1 MYTSTRMHS
10 NILPKALQQLLNS
23 GAQPLCSPAEAFLS
37 EHLEHK
43 HLPAKA
49 LLHKTGQIAR
59 QIYFI
64 ESGLLYASQLI
75 NGKEQTIWFMQQGQV
90 AIAIESFFTQQ
101 PAHHAIQ
108 AIEPCELY
116 FISHGQYET
125 LCRISPAFCNTA
137 RKITEGYYC
146 LAERRNR
153 LMRTASP
160 KQWLKAL
167 EDEFND
173 ISLRSPLKH
182 IASYLGITQATLSR
196 ARGKRAGFFD

>member
-1 MYTSTRMHS
+1 MNAPT
-10 NILPKALQQLLNS
+10 LPGTLLQLLNS
-23 GAQPLCSPAEAFLS
+23 GPQPLCSPAMAFLS

-49 LLHKTGQIAR
+49 LLHKTGQVAR
-59 QIYFI
+59 HIYFI

-90 AIAIESFFTQQ
+90 AIAIESFYSQQ

-108 AIEPCELY
+108 AIEPSELY
-116 FISHGQYET
+116 YISHAQYEM
-125 LCRISPAFCNTA
+125 LCGISPAFCNTA

-160 KQWLKAL
+160 EQRLKAL

-182 IASYLGITQATLSR
+182 IASYLGITQVTLSR
-196 ARGKRAGFFD
+196 VRGKRAGFFD